1 MEVEPPFSPSLV
13 IVVSHRMHK
22 SQIFFCLALSFLG
35 GVFVRSFFEVGL
47 AIYFLLVIFS
57 LIILG
62 VFYKNGK
69 AALVAFLFLFFALGL
84 WRTNNSI
91 KTALANN
98 DPGKIEN
105 VEAIVVREPD
115 EKDTYKNVVLEFNYD
130 GQEIKAL
137 AMVDKNSDIAY
148 GDKVDATCN
157 LEIPQNKDSKFDY
170 RMYLAKDGIGYVC
183 KKAQIEKIAGGG
195 NGVYKCLLSLKNVL
209 QKNIFEAMPV
219 PESALA
225 SGMLFGGTSGLSEK
239 VKNNFS
245 KTGLT
250 HIVAVSGFNVTIIAE
265 YLLITGIF
273 FGLWRKQALWAAL
286 IGIFLF
292 IAMIGFPS
300 SAVRAGIMGGMLI
313 WAMKH
318 GHIAESANAILF
330 SAAIMLLLNPL
341 LLRYDVGFQLSFLA
355 TLGIIMLSPFW
366 EKGFVKKHKAL
377 GITEM
382 IVLTISASIFVLPI
396 IMYNFGTLSLI
407 SILANVAVLPFVPL
421 AMLLIFL
428 VSLAGI
434 LSPYFAMPFAWLA
447 YIINHYIIT
456 IVSMLADLSW
466 SSKNVAMS
474 VWMVLIYYII
484 LFGFLWLLKN
494 VKIKKQSILSPYV

>member
-1 MEVEPPFSPSLV
+1 
-13 IVVSHRMHK
+13 MHK
-22 SQIFFCLALSFLG
+22 SQVFFLLVLSFLG
-35 GVFVRSFFEVGL
+35 GVFVRSFFEIGL
-47 AIYFLLVIFS
+47 VTYFLLIIFA
-57 LIILG
+57 LIILA
-62 VFYKNGK
+62 VFYKNSK
-69 AALVAFLFLFFALGL
+69 AALVAFLFLSFAFGL
-84 WRTNNSI
+84 WRTSI
-91 KTALANN
+91 SLGNVGQYDK
-98 DPGKIEN
+98 PGIIKN
-105 VEAIVVREPD
+105 VEAVVVQEPD
-115 EKDTYKNVVLEFNYD
+115 EKDTYKNVTLEFEYN
-130 GQEIKAL
+130 GELAKAL
-137 AMVDKNSDIAY
+137 AMVDRNFDIVY
-148 GDKVDATCN
+148 GDRVNVSCN

-170 RMYLAKDGIGYVC
+170 RMYLAKDGVGYVC
-183 KKAQIEKIAGGG
+183 KKAQIEKISGGRS
-195 NGVYKCLLSLKNVL
+195 GVYKYLLSLKSVL

-273 FGLWRKQALWAAL
+273 LGLWRKQALWTAL

-318 GHIAESANAILF
+318 GRIAESTNAILF

-355 TLGIIMLSPFW
+355 TLGIVMLSPLW

-382 IVLTISASIFVLPI
+382 IMLTISASVFVLPI

-421 AMLLIFL
+421 AMLLIFP
-428 VSLAGI
+428 VSLMGV
-434 LSPYFAMPFAWLA
+434 LSPYLAMLFAWLV

-484 LFGFLWLLKN
+484 LFGVLWLLKN
-494 VKIKKQSILSPYV
+494 VKIKKQSILSSYV